1 MAVINVL
8 ARYREIDGRD
18 SMGRASIWQ
27 GNAGTLFGNNVV
39 YSDPVL
45 AIATT
50 ATKIKTT
57 VTAPYTVG
65 GGLYSFAA
73 TDNVWT
79 FGVAAS
85 LTTVAINSFQKY
97 AVCIDDVG
105 VATVQEATPS
115 TVSAIAV
122 RWDNASALAGTFNKN
137 PWGALT
143 AILNASRCIFGVV
156 TVATTTGT
164 FIPGTTAFNAAGITT
179 TFRASIEPALNP
191 VLANERGLIAGI
203 GF

>member
-8 ARYREIDGRD
+8 GRFHEADGRD
-18 SMGRASIWQ
+18 SMGRASLWQ
-27 GNAGTLFGNNVV
+27 GNAGTLYGNNVV

-50 ATKIKTT
+50 ATKVRTT
-57 VTAPYTVG
+57 VTAPYTIG
-65 GGLYSFAA
+65 GGLYSFVA

-85 LTTVAINSFQKY
+85 LTTVAINSWQKY

-105 VATVQEATPS
+105 VATVQEGLQT
-115 TVSAIAV
+115 TVSALAV
-122 RWDNASALAGTFNKN
+122 KWENVTPLAGAFPKN
-137 PWGALT
+137 PWGALA

-156 TVATTTGT
+156 TVATTTAP
-164 FIPGTTAFNAAGITT
+164 FIPGVTAFNAAGITT
-179 TFRASIEPALNP
+179 TFRGSIEPALNP
-191 VLANERGLIAGI
+191 ILASTRGLVVGI
-203 GF
+203 GI